1 MKQLFRDQ
9 IPADKAKEL
18 EGVRFVK
25 ISNGPW
31 GGIILAKGDDPN
43 VVNEANASLG
53 EGTLYRIDERE
64 T

>member
-25 ISNGPW
+25 MKREGPF
-31 GGIILAKGDDPN
+31 GGKVLAKGDDPN
-43 VVNEANASLG
+43 EVNDSVADG
-53 EGTLYRIDERE
+53 VLYRIDEHQS
-64 T
+64 